1 MGRSDTIENGGKIQ
15 WEISIWIVVPDD
27 IDYKNDTEYKN
38 NSNQLVR
45 AGLSRAASNPVSC
58 CDHRIVM

>member
-15 WEISIWIVVPDD
+15 WEISILILVPDD

-38 NSNQLVR
+38 NSSQLVF
-45 AGLSRAASNPVSC
+45 
-58 CDHRIVM
+58 